1 MAVACVLSSVASSAA
16 VRTSASDI
24 VGSVLWCGGVCGAF
38 VLVGFVSGP
47 VSFRDVKELK
57 INQSAWFYYNTPPF
71 SSHFVPFVKPV
82 VLSNQEVKLGQTN
95 KLSCKTISNCPSCH
109 QHKHMLSRSL
119 DLNAMGDAEGGAE
132 GFATSMEQE
141 DVRDGAV
148 AFVQA
153 FNTFHAVCSG

>member
-1 MAVACVLSSVASSAA
+1 
-16 VRTSASDI
+16 
-24 VGSVLWCGGVCGAF
+24 
-38 VLVGFVSGP
+38 
-47 VSFRDVKELK
+47 
-57 INQSAWFYYNTPPF
+57 
-71 SSHFVPFVKPV
+71 
-82 VLSNQEVKLGQTN
+82 
-95 KLSCKTISNCPSCH
+95 
-109 QHKHMLSRSL
+109 MLSRSL